1 MTKRI
6 IVLSDGTGNAA
17 ANLWRTNVW
26 RTFDALDLTGSEQV
40 AAYDDGV
47 GTSSFKPMAILGG
60 AFGWGLKRN
69 VLNLYKF
76 LCRNYSADGEEGPDR
91 IFGFGFSRGAFTIRV
106 LSGLV
111 LHQGLLDNRLT
122 DADLNRLAKCAYRAY
137 RAERYK
143 SYFGIERPFRALR
156 DCILHIVDRV
166 RGRKSYDR
174 NLNVQV
180 EEIRF
185 LGLWDTVAAYGLP
198 IEEMTRG
205 VSKWLWPLELPDRTL
220 SERVSRA
227 CHALALD
234 EERTTFSPILWNE
247 SKDDQDKSKKSEN
260 TKDERI
266 SQVWFAG
273 VHSNVGGGYPDDRLA
288 YISYHWILQEA
299 KACGLVLKK
308 PPDAEPDA
316 ILRARSGA
324 DKDGRLYDPRKGL
337 GGYYRYGPRKISDL
351 CKTPLKKSD
360 PDFVSIDIPKI
371 HASALQRIRANN
383 IYAPV
388 GFPAVYSVVDGD
400 GKIYKPEEN
409 MFETPVQAASR
420 LRAQEMVWNEVW
432 KRRLIYFLTLI
443 ASFNLVFFPLL
454 YDVDKSDEFAAPV
467 RIISEALRFFGS
479 FLPHI
484 FSTWISAFAARPL
497 TFSAG
502 AFAIGVL
509 IWINKGLANG
519 IIDNM
524 RTTWIGSQQQAPEP
538 SGIIYAIR
546 NNRYYQNF
554 IRSMKRKIVPFFSA
568 IVVVYVV
575 VAISSHLLFN
585 IADSLGA
592 FCTPS
597 EQSELKEIPARGDA
611 AANRLFDTREIC
623 WSSGIRVEKGVRYQ
637 FEIRKVNAW
646 RDASI
651 TTDLGGFQISEIP
664 SFRQRI
670 VMTVAVPF
678 RRVIMRPWFLPI
690 LRIGQRG
697 TDEYFADPPENL
709 DTRELHARTTG
720 AFRARRSGELFVY
733 VNDAGLAIPWAY
745 NVFYNN
751 NEGTAVVIVRR
762 TARQ

>member
-1 MTKRI
+1 
-6 IVLSDGTGNAA
+6 
-17 ANLWRTNVW
+17 
-26 RTFDALDLTGSEQV
+26 
-40 AAYDDGV
+40 
-47 GTSSFKPMAILGG
+47 
-60 AFGWGLKRN
+60 
-69 VLNLYKF
+69 
-76 LCRNYSADGEEGPDR
+76 
-91 IFGFGFSRGAFTIRV
+91 
-106 LSGLV
+106 
-111 LHQGLLDNRLT
+111 
-122 DADLNRLAKCAYRAY
+122 
-137 RAERYK
+137 
-143 SYFGIERPFRALR
+143 
-156 DCILHIVDRV
+156 
-166 RGRKSYDR
+166 
-174 NLNVQV
+174 
-180 EEIRF
+180 
-185 LGLWDTVAAYGLP
+185 
-198 IEEMTRG
+198 
-205 VSKWLWPLELPDRTL
+205 
-220 SERVSRA
+220 
-227 CHALALD
+227 
-234 EERTTFSPILWNE
+234 
-247 SKDDQDKSKKSEN
+247 
-260 TKDERI
+260 
-266 SQVWFAG
+266 
-273 VHSNVGGGYPDDRLA
+273 
-288 YISYHWILQEA
+288 
-299 KACGLVLKK
+299 
-308 PPDAEPDA
+308 
-316 ILRARSGA
+316 
-324 DKDGRLYDPRKGL
+324 
-337 GGYYRYGPRKISDL
+337 
-351 CKTPLKKSD
+351 
-360 PDFVSIDIPKI
+360 
-371 HASALQRIRANN
+371 
-383 IYAPV
+383 
-388 GFPAVYSVVDGD
+388 
-400 GKIYKPEEN
+400 
-409 MFETPVQAASR
+409 
-420 LRAQEMVWNEVW
+420 
-432 KRRLIYFLTLI
+432 
-443 ASFNLVFFPLL
+443 NLVFFPILF
-454 YDVDKSDEFAAPV
+454 DVDKSDEFAAPV